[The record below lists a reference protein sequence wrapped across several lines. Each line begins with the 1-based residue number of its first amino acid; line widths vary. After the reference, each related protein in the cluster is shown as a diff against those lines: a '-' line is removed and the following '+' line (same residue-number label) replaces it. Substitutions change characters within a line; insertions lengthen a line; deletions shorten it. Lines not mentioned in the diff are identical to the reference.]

1 MHAANN
7 PKEAIQ
13 VQGRALAFY
22 VQLRGYDC
30 APVMAC
36 HERLSIFHGSAG
48 SAAGALSHSRAHC
61 YMLELGGG
69 VRHPELSSAYLR
81 MGQVRACATYAKL
94 CVIASVLHCSLPLRL
109 LMLCVNLESAVAELR
124 VLPFLV

>member
-81 MGQVRACATYAKL
+81 MGQVCTHMCLFVDTVHCCCCCCYY
-94 CVIASVLHCSLPLRL
+94 CIAYDSVLLSL
-109 LMLCVNLESAVAELR
+109 
-124 VLPFLV
+124 LVHGRHH

>member
-81 MGQVRACATYAKL
+81 MGQVCVYTLYVIL
-94 CVIASVLHCSLPLRL
+94 CVLYYVYYTMCVILYVLHCSLLLRL
-109 LMLCVNLESAVAELR
+109 LLLR
-124 VLPFLV
+124 YGV

>member
-81 MGQVRACATYAKL
+81 MGQVRACATYVIL
-94 CVIASVLHCSLPLRL
+94 CVIVCLLH
-109 LMLCVNLESAVAELR
+109 
-124 VLPFLV
+124 